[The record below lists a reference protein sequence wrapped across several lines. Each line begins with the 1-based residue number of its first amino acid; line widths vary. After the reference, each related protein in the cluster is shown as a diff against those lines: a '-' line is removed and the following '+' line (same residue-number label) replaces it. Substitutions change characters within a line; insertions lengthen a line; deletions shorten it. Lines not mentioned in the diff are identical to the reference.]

1 MNKENET
8 LLRQKA
14 ENRLSIN
21 KRHTITETDMMKVVH
36 ELEVYQLELEMQ
48 NEELVLAKEK
58 AELSEK
64 KYTELYDFAPS
75 GYLCLTKKGEITEL
89 NFMAAHMLGKE
100 RSLLIKKMF

>member
-1 MNKENET
+1 
-8 LLRQKA
+8 
-14 ENRLSIN
+14 
-21 KRHTITETDMMKVVH
+21 
-36 ELEVYQLELEMQ
+36 MQ

-75 GYLCLTKKGEITEL
+75 GYLSLSKKGEITEL

-100 RSLLIKKMF
+100 RWVTNKKNVSFFVLKESRPVFHQFLQELFTSNVKQCCEIQLEEEENKAAFY